1 MKKTFLHFGTALLLL
16 LAATAAHA
24 AESAK
29 EAVNS
34 FLTSSVSGTPEKTY
48 SYFASSIK
56 EQLPFEDYKQFD
68 EQSRHPV
75 LQAIVTSMKFNILDA
90 KENGDTAVVKVEQDI
105 PDIERIMPALAD
117 ILNENQNIENEAD
130 AAEAIKKHFNGE
142 FPFKKHTFDY
152 ELVKENGE
160 WKIIP
165 PDITGVF
172 TEAMQ

>member
-1 MKKTFLHFGTALLLL
+1 MKKAFFHLSAALLLL

-34 FLTSSVSGTPEKTY
+34 FLTSSVSGDPEKTY

-56 EQLPFEDYKQFD
+56 EQISFEEYRQFD

-90 KENGDTAVVKVEQDI
+90 KENGDTATVKVEQDF

-117 ILNENQNIENEAD
+117 ILNEKIENEID

-172 TEAMQ
+172 AEAMQ

>member
-1 MKKTFLHFGTALLLL
+1 MKKTFFHLSAALLLL

-24 AESAK
+24 AENAR

-34 FLTSSVSGTPEKTY
+34 FLTSSVSGDPEKTY

-56 EQLPFEDYKQFD
+56 EQISFEDYRQFD

-90 KENGDTAVVKVEQDI
+90 KENGDTATVKVEQDI
-105 PDIERIMPALAD
+105 PDLEKVMPALVD
-117 ILNENQNIENEAD
+117 ILNGNEKIENEID

-152 ELVKENGE
+152 ELIKENGE

-172 TEAMQ
+172 TESMQ

>member
-1 MKKTFLHFGTALLLL
+1 MKKTFFHLSAALLLL

-34 FLTSSVSGTPEKTY
+34 FLTASVSGDPEKAY

-56 EQLPFEDYKQFD
+56 EQLSFEDYRQFD

-75 LQAIVTSMKFNILDA
+75 LQAIVTNMKFKILDA
-90 KENGDTAVVKVEQDI
+90 KENGDTATVKVEQDI
-105 PDIERIMPALAD
+105 PDLEKIMPALVN
-117 ILNENQNIENEAD
+117 ILNENEKIENVVD
-130 AAEAIKKHFNGE
+130 AITAITNHFGGE
-142 FPFKKHTFDY
+142 FPFKKDIFDY
-152 ELVKENGE
+152 ELIKENGE

-165 PDITGVF
+165 PDITDIF
-172 TEAMQ
+172 AEPMQ